1 MTISFPVSR
10 MASYDE
16 KQEAWI
22 WEKGSYIIRVGEHSR
37 ATKVTGVIHLE
48 KNVSIRNWKN
58 YCRWIVK
65 WNASMGI
72 KRCLFISGRRKRNQ
86 ECSRFVCRKFSD
98 KKEK

>member
-1 MTISFPVSR
+1 MQKTKCLQPGESENMTISFPVSR

-48 KNVSIRNWKN
+48 K
-58 YCRWIVK
+58 
-65 WNASMGI
+65 
-72 KRCLFISGRRKRNQ
+72 
-86 ECSRFVCRKFSD
+86 ECIYQKL
-98 KKEK
+98 EKIIAAGL